1 MKQVVVPGELLSEE
15 RKKLGPNV
23 YVLNGKIYAKVLG
36 ITNTESEIAEVV
48 ALKGMYIPKRDD
60 TIVGIVNRVVFAGYG
75 VDVNSFADSFIP
87 KKAMRT
93 DLKLGDVIIA
103 KVEDVN
109 ELKEADLSFPRK
121 MGDGEVIKITAV
133 RSPRLIGKNGSML
146 DVLTNGTNCEIFIGK
161 NGRVWARDGN
171 INLLKKA
178 VHFIDENSYK
188 SNLTN
193 AVEELLKEKK

>member
-1 MKQVVVPGELLSEE
+1 MKKVVIPGELLSDE
-15 RKKLGPNV
+15 RKKLGANV
-23 YVLNGKIYAKVLG
+23 FVSNGKIHSKVLG
-36 ITNTESEIAEVV
+36 ITDDENEISEVV
-48 ALKGMYIPKRDD
+48 ALQGMYIPRRED

-75 VDVNSFADSFIP
+75 IDINSFADSFIP
-87 KKAMRT
+87 KKAMRN

-109 ELKEADLSFPRK
+109 ELKEADLSFPRR
-121 MGDGEVIKITAV
+121 MGGGEVIEITAV

-146 DVLTNGTNCEIFIGK
+146 DVLTNGTNCEIFVGK

-171 INLLKKA
+171 IELLKKA
-178 VHFIDENSYK
+178 VSFIENNSYK
-188 SNLTN
+188 NNLTI